1 MPNAASDAIFIT
13 TLLIGSAVTVAF
25 TLWLAQVLSL
35 DERLGRRSSES
46 TAMTR
51 TILGLIALCVSA
63 VHMLGLLPGVPINV
77 WTVSACSATA
87 FLGICT
93 ILAGYRD
100 SRSAVGVRV
109 PHAELGQVPLPSR
122 KAA

>member
-1 MPNAASDAIFIT
+1 MPTAVSDAIFIT
-13 TLLIGSAVTVAF
+13 TLLIGSAVTVVF

-35 DERLGRRSSES
+35 HERLGRRSSES

-63 VHMLGLLPGVPINV
+63 VHMLGLVPGAPINV
-77 WTVSACSATA
+77 WTVSACAATA

-93 ILAGYRD
+93 IVSGYRD
-100 SRSAVGVRV
+100 SRSAVGVGV
-109 PHAELGQVPLPSR
+109 PQVSQEHVPVPAR

>member
-1 MPNAASDAIFIT
+1 
-13 TLLIGSAVTVAF
+13 
-25 TLWLAQVLSL
+25 
-35 DERLGRRSSES
+35 
-46 TAMTR
+46 MTR

-93 ILAGYRD
+93 ILSGHRD
-100 SRSAVGVRV
+100 SRSSAGIRV
-109 PHAELGQVPLPSR
+109 PQIPQDQLAVPVR